1 MQTNTTFTKVLAG
14 FGVIFIIVIL
24 IGFGFFLANGNGGKG
39 QFSMPNVSGT
49 KSAETADA
57 NPMLSAEQES
67 ALRAFGMD
75 PASLPTSIT
84 PEMEACF
91 TSALGASRVAEI
103 KGGASP
109 SASEFFKAK
118 SCF

>member
-1 MQTNTTFTKVLAG
+1 MQTNTTFTKFLAVLG
-14 FGVIFIIVIL
+14 IIFLMVIL
-24 IGFGFFLANGNGGKG
+24 IGFGFFLANGTGSRA
-39 QFSMPNVSGT
+39 FSFPSI
-49 KSAETADA
+49 SAAKDGEADA
-57 NPMLSAEQES
+57 NPMLTTEQEA

-91 TSALGASRVAEI
+91 TSTLGADRVAQI
-103 KGGASP
+103 KAGDAP

-118 SCF
+118 GCF